1 MEMVKSFDKYHY
13 LFNLHILVTI
23 FFFMNEIQTY

>member
-1 MEMVKSFDKYHY
+1 MVKSFDKYHY

-23 FFFMNEIQTY
+23 FFFFVMIETKVQ